1 MAESVNDQDDDFNEL
16 PDRGGTPMVFM
27 ITGGWVD
34 HSGTWQSRQLI
45 ARDLSPSAETEM
57 KAAWQAELT
66 QLADSHGVKPEDI
79 RLFHWGPLNLPPPLR
94 DAAAFP
100 SPSGGGQGGGFLDL
114 LENLIHKEPVA
125 VRGAFSFGMADIAR
139 ALQSLGLIDTVLP
152 AVPPGT
158 LEAMAGAWSSAH
170 EARRLGVALEE
181 IDSMQLIGRFS
192 SAACRSMMEI
202 LALLRQRASAS
213 LPAAA

>member
-1 MAESVNDQDDDFNEL
+1 
-16 PDRGGTPMVFM
+16 
-27 ITGGWVD
+27 
-34 HSGTWQSRQLI
+34 
-45 ARDLSPSAETEM
+45 
-57 KAAWQAELT
+57 
-66 QLADSHGVKPEDI
+66 
-79 RLFHWGPLNLPPPLR
+79 
-94 DAAAFP
+94 
-100 SPSGGGQGGGFLDL
+100 
-114 LENLIHKEPVA
+114 
-125 VRGAFSFGMADIAR
+125 MADIAR

-213 LPAAA
+213 LPEAA